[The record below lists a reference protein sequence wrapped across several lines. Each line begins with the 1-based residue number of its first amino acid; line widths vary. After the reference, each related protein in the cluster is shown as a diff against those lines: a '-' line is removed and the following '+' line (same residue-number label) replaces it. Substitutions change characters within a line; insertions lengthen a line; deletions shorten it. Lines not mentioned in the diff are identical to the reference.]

1 MCLGIP
7 VQIEAMLPEG
17 RARVTLE
24 GVARAVSLAMIEAAA
39 PGDWVIVH
47 AGIAWERVPPE
58 EAAEIRAAL
67 VSAGAFAPP
76 LA

>member
-1 MCLGIP
+1 MCLGVP
-7 VQIEAMLPEG
+7 VQIEEMLENG
-17 RARVTLE
+17 CALVTLE
-24 GVARAVSLAMIEAAA
+24 GVTRPVSLAMIEAAR

-67 VSAGAFAPP
+67 ALACAAEPP